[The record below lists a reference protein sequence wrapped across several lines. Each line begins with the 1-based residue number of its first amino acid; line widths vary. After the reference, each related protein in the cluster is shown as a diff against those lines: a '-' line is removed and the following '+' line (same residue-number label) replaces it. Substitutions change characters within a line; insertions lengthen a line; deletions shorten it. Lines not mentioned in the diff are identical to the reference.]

1 MIEIFFPKENSKN
14 FCLFISLR
22 IKYYH
27 FYLKIPDD
35 ILLELRLIKRNND
48 TDNE

>member
-22 IKYYH
+22 IKYY
-27 FYLKIPDD
+27 LKIPDD
-35 ILLELRLIKRNND
+35 ILHELRLIKRNND